1 MLENDIQ
8 AHQDRVD
15 DIQIKVRH
23 FADDNHFMIERIED
37 RGRELMTKYERK
49 IREREPSL

>member
-15 DIQIKVRH
+15 DIQTHVRR
-23 FADDNHFMIERIED
+23 FVDSNHFMIERIED
-37 RGRELMTKYERK
+37 RGRELVTK
-49 IREREPSL
+49 